1 MHQLFGALAFLHQKG
16 IVHRNIKPTSVLY
29 DPQTKKIKMV
39 GFVPAKKIVR
49 GGVTYDMLTRT
60 GNLYFM
66 APEMLEG
73 GGYRESVDVWAAG
86 IFLYK
91 LIAGHTPFENC
102 YHEEVIRQIIKSELT
117 FPPCFHSYSPTLQ
130 NFIKKLL

>member
-1 MHQLFGALAFLHQKG
+1 MHQLLAALSYLHQKG
-16 IVHRNIKPTSVLY
+16 IIHRNIKTSSILY
-29 DPQTKKIKMV
+29 DPETRNIKMV

-49 GGVTYDMLTRT
+49 GGVVTDMLTRT

-73 GGYRESVDVWAAG
+73 GGYRESVDIWAAG

-91 LIAGHTPFENC
+91 LIAGHTPF
-102 YHEEVIRQIIKSELT
+102 
-117 FPPCFHSYSPTLQ
+117 
-130 NFIKKLL
+130 